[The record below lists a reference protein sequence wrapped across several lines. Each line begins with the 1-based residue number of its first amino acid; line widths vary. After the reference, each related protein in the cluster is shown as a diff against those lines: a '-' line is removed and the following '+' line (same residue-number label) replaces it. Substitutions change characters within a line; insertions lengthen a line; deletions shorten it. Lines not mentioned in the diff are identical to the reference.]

1 MGADISVRHSAGHPD
16 YAFVGVPAVHHTGSL
31 SYEFHNPHLVPVG
44 NRKALAFGIVP
55 VFICKRDNYLDCLT
69 SACCSFQGYV
79 DKGAIVH
86 NSCGIPEFGTASIGG
101 LGDNQLLFIHIAHS
115 LVGERS
121 FRDASEKF
129 AGIPFHHI
137 SECASVV
144 VAPGTEVEFP
154 EELVGV
160 GCVGNQAGPVFAG
173 PLGYENVGAG
183 VGCVRKRRNQS
194 CGCSGDK
201 RCSYIHIFKIFHKK
215 TKICN
220 FFQFALLIFGK
231 EDSNYGLMLKFII
244 DVERRLSAVR
254 SATKRRPVG

>member
-1 MGADISVRHSAGHPD
+1 MRVVKRESADAGLVGVGADISVRHSAGHPD
-16 YAFVGVPAVHHTGSL
+16 YAFVGVPAIHHTGSL

-44 NRKALAFGIVP
+44 NRKALAFGIVS

-69 SACCSFQGYV
+69 SACCSFQSYV

-129 AGIPFHHI
+129 SGIPFHHI

-144 VAPGTEVEFP
+144 VAPCSEVEFP

-183 VGCVRKRRNQS
+183 ICCRRKGRNQG
-194 CGCSGDK
+194 CGRSGDD
-201 RCSYIHIFKIFHKK
+201 RFSGIHYSITFVETQKYA
-215 TKICN
+215 N
-220 FFQFALLIFGK
+220 F
-231 EDSNYGLMLKFII
+231 SNSLC
-244 DVERRLSAVR
+244 
-254 SATKRRPVG
+254 